1 MGGIG
6 IFTILIMFFLVWVL
20 PVVFIISSS
29 KTRGGEKLAWLLLVV
44 FVSWFA
50 WIFYLLLAPISNK
63 KEQLQ

>member
-6 IFTILIMFFLVWVL
+6 VFSILIIFFLVWIL
-20 PVVFIISSS
+20 PVVLILSSS

-50 WIFYLLLAPISNK
+50 WMFYVLLAPLKNK
-63 KEQLQ
+63 EAPQQ

>member
-6 IFTILIMFFLVWVL
+6 IFSILIIFFLVWVL
-20 PVVFIISSS
+20 PVVLILSSS

-50 WIFYLLLAPISNK
+50 WIFYMLLAPLKNK
-63 KEQLQ
+63 ETPQQ

>member
-6 IFTILIMFFLVWVL
+6 TFAILLLFFLIWVL
-20 PVVFIISSS
+20 PIILILSSS

-50 WIFYLLLAPISNK
+50 GIFYLLLAPISNK
-63 KEQLQ
+63 EAQS

>member
-6 IFTILIMFFLVWVL
+6 IFTILIMFFLIWVCPL
-20 PVVFIISSS
+20 ILIISSS
-29 KTRGGEKLAWLLLVV
+29 KTRGGEKFAWLLLVV

-63 KEQLQ
+63 EAEH

>member
-6 IFTILIMFFLVWVL
+6 IFTILIVFFFVWVL
-20 PVVFIISSS
+20 PLILIISSS

-50 WIFYLLLAPISNK
+50 WVFYLLLAPLKNK
-63 KEQLQ
+63 NTSQ

>member
-6 IFTILIMFFLVWVL
+6 IFTILIIFFLIWVL
-20 PVVFIISSS
+20 PVALILSSS

-50 WIFYLLLAPISNK
+50 WLFYLLLAPISNT
-63 KEQLQ
+63 KEQQQ